1 MLRIRD
7 INLLN
12 KLQQMFNYS
21 HYTSVNEFINNLLK
35 QIAYKEVKE
44 DEIIEKLEIIE
55 DKINAIYEKVK
66 NYER

>member
-1 MLRIRD
+1 
-7 INLLN
+7 
-12 KLQQMFNYS
+12 MFNYS

-55 DKINAIYEKVK
+55 DKTNAIYEKVK